1 MNTNQNIT
9 IGDSTY
15 NTTNLIAKQLNL
27 IEKHII
33 DAFKEIGVEIDL
45 EKNIIDEIKEKFD
58 NLDKEQQ
65 QAVAIIFTKTVL
77 Q

>member
-15 NTTNLIAKQLNL
+15 NTANLIAKQLNL

-33 DAFKEIGVEIDL
+33 DALKEIGVEIDL

-58 NLDKEQQ
+58 NLDNEQQ
-65 QAVAIIFTKTVL
+65 QAVAITFTKTVL

>member
-1 MNTNQNIT
+1 MNTNQDIT

-15 NTTNLIAKQLNL
+15 NTANIIAKQLNL

-33 DAFKEIGVEIDL
+33 DALKKVGVEIDL

-65 QAVAIIFTKTVL
+65 QAVAITFTKAVL
-77 Q
+77 

>member
-15 NTTNLIAKQLNL
+15 NTANLIAKQLNL

-33 DAFKEIGVEIDL
+33 DALKEVGIEIDL

-65 QAVAIIFTKTVL
+65 QAVAITFTKAVL
-77 Q
+77 

>member
-15 NTTNLIAKQLNL
+15 NTANIIAKQLNL

-33 DAFKEIGVEIDL
+33 DALK
-45 EKNIIDEIKEKFD
+45 KS
-58 NLDKEQQ
+58 
-65 QAVAIIFTKTVL
+65 VL
-77 Q
+77 KLTWKRI